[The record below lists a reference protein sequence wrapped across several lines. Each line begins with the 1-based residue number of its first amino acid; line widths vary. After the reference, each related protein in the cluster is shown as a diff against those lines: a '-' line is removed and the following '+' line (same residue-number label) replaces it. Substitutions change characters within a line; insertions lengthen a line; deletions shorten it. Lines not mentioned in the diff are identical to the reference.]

1 MAKKTTQ
8 KTLRLGSH
16 QIVSFSPDEKYNE
29 FKINFNRY
37 FRSKRLE
44 QNRFNKFQWDI
55 EMVSQSTVIFICSKI
70 KQKYELLG
78 KAKL

>member
-1 MAKKTTQ
+1 MAKKNNQ

-29 FKINFNRY
+29 FKINFKRY
-37 FRSKRLE
+37 FRSKRLD
-44 QNRFNKFQWDI
+44 QNGFNKVQWDI

-70 KQKYELLG
+70 KQ
-78 KAKL
+78 